1 MMSSQIQ
8 KNVKCMTS
16 MAFIVRTLRQ
26 ATTPR
31 QEAATATS
39 TLISMGSIS
48 AAAEQP
54 AAAQVFAISSASSL
68 VDAAAQ
74 ASKKK
79 PNPAARSNI
88 NSKLIFGTQCAAA

>member
-1 MMSSQIQ
+1 MTSSPIQ
-8 KNVKCMTS
+8 KNARCMTS
-16 MAFIVRTLRQ
+16 MAFIARTLRQ

-31 QEAATATS
+31 QAATATS

-68 VDAAAQ
+68 ADAAAQ
-74 ASKKK
+74 ALKKK
-79 PNPAARSNI
+79 PNPAAPSNI
-88 NSKLIFGTQCAAA
+88 NSKLIFGTQCAAV